1 MCAAGGF
8 KLTKFISNRI
18 EVLNAIPE
26 EDRRTEVKDCDL
38 LGGKLPVARSLGV
51 LWNTESDIF
60 GFKVVLENKPLTR
73 RGMLS
78 ALSSIY
84 DPLGFV
90 APFILKVKSIIQQLC
105 KGSTDWDAP
114 APAPIEDEWL
124 KWMKMLPALENI
136 IKVRRCFK
144 PDNFGKVIDCSLH
157 YFSDA
162 CEFGYGQATY
172 LRMVDDKGKIHCSLV
187 MGKAR
192 VTPMKYVSIPRIEL
206 TAAVLSVKIAVMLR
220 KELKLEQKIKEMF
233 WTDSEVVLGYLKND
247 AKRFKV
253 FVANRIQTIKN
264 HTNINEWNYV
274 SSKENPADDGSR
286 GLNSTK
292 SGKVKR
298 WFEGP

>member
-1 MCAAGGF
+1 M
-8 KLTKFISNRI
+8 IY
-18 EVLNAIPE
+18 
-26 EDRRTEVKDCDL
+26 
-38 LGGKLPVARSLGV
+38 LPVERSLGV
-51 LWNTESDIF
+51 TESGII

-90 APFILKVKSIIQQLC
+90 APFILKGKSIIQQLC

-114 APAPIEDEWL
+114 VPALIADERL
-124 KWMKMLPALENI
+124 KWTNMLPALENI
-136 IKVRRCFK
+136 KLCRCFK
-144 PDNFGKVIDCSLH
+144 PDNFRKVVDCSLH

-172 LRMVDDKGKIHCSLV
+172 LCMVDDKGKIHCSLV

-298 WFEGP
+298 WFEGPQFLWKDKTPVEQSHKFNESDPEIKKVKTVATSSKS